1 MRIKKQAK
9 GILIDLFFTLL
20 TILVLNSCNR
30 SSKKEKKADTETKI
44 HTSSKLPVEPMEASL
59 PSYIVEGKK
68 VYTQNCLVCHQ
79 SNGEGVPGLN
89 PPLNDTPYVLGDKS
103 KLLHIMFKGSNVG
116 LVVKGSTYSNAM
128 PAFNA
133 LNDTAISNVTSY
145 IRNSFGNSAE
155 PITANEVAAF
165 RSNITE

>member
-1 MRIKKQAK
+1 MRIKNQPI
-9 GILIDLFFTLL
+9 GILKDLFFTLL
-20 TILVLNSCNR
+20 SILVLNSCNR
-30 SSKKEKKADTETKI
+30 SSKKEKKADTEIKI
-44 HTSSKLPVEPMEASL
+44 HTSSKLPMESMEASL

-79 SNGEGVPGLN
+79 STGDGVPGLN

-103 KLLHIMFKGSNVG
+103 KLLDILFNGSNVG

-128 PAFNA
+128 PAFNI
-133 LNDTAISNVTSY
+133 LSDTDISNVASY

-155 PITANEVAAF
+155 PITVEDVAAF
-165 RSNITE
+165 RLNTSK